1 MISGPYYGP
10 DSRHAHTM
18 GRIAGGFYHESD
30 NARESDDARCG
41 NTPCEYPRSSIPP
54 WIGHSLLARLERCLS
69 RREVAA
75 RAAAQR
81 ASWAP
86 GFPTACPSPVLA
98 RTIWS
103 AGILTCELP
112 KVLVCIGRTASS
124 SDVQFF
130 GGDCRGLG
138 VLSIVMEGCDR
149 GLIYYS
155 ALHFFYDLCHFWREK
170 KNSQHHMLQAF
181 EAVSG
186 RRLSRVRVSHWQGP
200 MVEGSGAVIAAG
212 THSDPANTVSVWNA
226 SVAGDPCH
234 ADRLL
239 DHEEEIFDRY
249 AGGPCARPPLS
260 YRVDGD
266 VAALEFW
273 DAGYGREDGSMRLWA
288 GTSTGTVSLL
298 KAQRYEHE
306 TDAEGCR
313 LEAWQVMLSY
323 PCPSAVASAVARDA
337 RVISHGGRAQLL
349 CTRRCR

>member
-124 SDVQFF
+124 
-130 GGDCRGLG
+130 
-138 VLSIVMEGCDR
+138 
-149 GLIYYS
+149 
-155 ALHFFYDLCHFWREK
+155 FYDLTRLCHFSREK
-170 KNSQHHMLQAF
+170 KNSQH
-181 EAVSG
+181 
-186 RRLSRVRVSHWQGP
+186 
-200 MVEGSGAVIAAG
+200 
-212 THSDPANTVSVWNA
+212 NTI
-226 SVAGDPCH
+226 C
-234 ADRLL
+234 
-239 DHEEEIFDRY
+239 
-249 AGGPCARPPLS
+249 CRPS
-260 YRVDGD
+260 
-266 VAALEFW
+266 
-273 DAGYGREDGSMRLWA
+273 
-288 GTSTGTVSLL
+288 
-298 KAQRYEHE
+298 
-306 TDAEGCR
+306 
-313 LEAWQVMLSY
+313 
-323 PCPSAVASAVARDA
+323 
-337 RVISHGGRAQLL
+337 
-349 CTRRCR
+349 RRCLGGDCRACACRTGRGPWSRAAAP